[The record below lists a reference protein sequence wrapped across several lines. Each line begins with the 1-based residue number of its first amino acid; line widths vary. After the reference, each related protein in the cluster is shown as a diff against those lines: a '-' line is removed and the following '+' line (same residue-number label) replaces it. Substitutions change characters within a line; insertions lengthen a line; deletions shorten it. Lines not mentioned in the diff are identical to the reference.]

1 MFDAGD
7 DLIID
12 DLPRAAPQLLERPPA
27 VLRYGEHLFIAR
39 VDHIGGNMKPVEL
52 AKDVVA
58 GALGQVGAARQP
70 RPGVQA
76 FRDRINRSAGDL
88 DGALACPR
96 QGPIGQ
102 RHHRGDLNAQDLDAR
117 VVGRGVYGDPAAEAG
132 TPGANPTGINV
143 GLALDE
149 VDGGMEVLYPVDWI
163 YLVSDEPDLGRGLTQ
178 CVAFRRWPIRWTRA
192 PEPNQVA

>member
-70 RPGVQA
+70 GRASKPSGIGSIA
-76 FRDRINRSAGDL
+76 PRAISMARWRARAKARSD
-88 DGALACPR
+88 
-96 QGPIGQ
+96 
-102 RHHRGDLNAQDLDAR
+102 N
-117 VVGRGVYGDPAAEAG
+117 G
-132 TPGANPTGINV
+132 TTAVT
-143 GLALDE
+143 
-149 VDGGMEVLYPVDWI
+149 
-163 YLVSDEPDLGRGLTQ
+163 
-178 CVAFRRWPIRWTRA
+178 
-192 PEPNQVA
+192 